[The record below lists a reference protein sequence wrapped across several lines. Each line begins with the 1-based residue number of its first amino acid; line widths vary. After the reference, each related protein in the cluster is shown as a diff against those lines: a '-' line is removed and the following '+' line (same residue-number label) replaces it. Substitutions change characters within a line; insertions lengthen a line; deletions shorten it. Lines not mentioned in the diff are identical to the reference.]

1 MVTVVVM
8 QASAVVQVTTTM
20 QKEEALEAVRVV
32 LVAQDVIHGFLLA
45 LTVKVTLVEAL
56 ARVAAITKVDPALLD
71 QLKEGH
77 PLWELLEVI
86 KEVLIIIKIQVEVL
100 LEMAVW
106 VHIQKIAMVLME
118 VPLQIAPVAEAQ
130 VA

>member
-1 MVTVVVM
+1 M
-8 QASAVVQVTTTM
+8 QASAVVQITTTM

-56 ARVAAITKVDPALLD
+56 AQVAAITKVDPALLD

-77 PLWELLEVI
+77 PLWELLVVI

-100 LEMAVW
+100 LEMPVW

-118 VPLQIAPVAEAQ
+118 VPLQIAPLAEAQ